1 MTQNSTVDQQL
12 IHDIRKVRDDFDKAV
27 SAHTSDLWNY
37 CRYLTGSPWDG
48 EDLFQDTMLKAIGLL
63 SQRWSEITDR
73 KNYLFRIATNTW
85 FDQCRREKR
94 MVGSLDEERSPV
106 DGIEFSDHLLLEEA
120 LHLIESHLSPKQV
133 AALLLFDV
141 FQFTA
146 EEVSGMVKSTT
157 GGVFASV
164 QRARKKLATI
174 DMGKKLDPTTKRAN
188 DSIIQAYL
196 AAFNN
201 GDFKEMLSL
210 FSEQA
215 ENEAY
220 LGFQEYSKDEM
231 RKGSLRFGLP
241 GYSAREVILWERPV
255 IIVLSTGSHGTEL
268 HDIQLQEVENN
279 TIVSHRSYFFR
290 KEFILAA
297 AKELGLKPQL
307 QKPPVD
313 WS

>member
-12 IHDIRKVRDDFDKAV
+12 IHDIRKVREDFDKTV
-27 SAHTSDLWNY
+27 SAYTSDLWNY

-94 MVGSLDEERSPV
+94 MVGLLDEKTRPG
-106 DGIEFSDHLLLEEA
+106 DGIELIDHLILEEA
-120 LHLIESHLSPKQV
+120 LHLIESHLPPKQV
-133 AALLLFDV
+133 AAFLLFDV
-141 FQFTA
+141 FQFSA

-174 DMGKKLDPTTKRAN
+174 DMGKKLAPSTKRAN
-188 DSIIQAYL
+188 EKIIQAYL

-201 GDFKEMLSL
+201 GDFEEMLSL

-231 RKGSLRFGLP
+231 RKGSLRFGLQ

-255 IIVLSTGSHGTEL
+255 IIVLTTGTPQTEL
-268 HDIQLQEVENN
+268 HDIQLQEVENH